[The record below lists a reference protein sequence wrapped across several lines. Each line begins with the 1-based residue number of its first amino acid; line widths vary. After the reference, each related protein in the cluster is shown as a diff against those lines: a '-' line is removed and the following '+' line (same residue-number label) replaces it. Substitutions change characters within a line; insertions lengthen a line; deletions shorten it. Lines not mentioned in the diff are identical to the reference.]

1 MTSLSETLL
10 IIITIMGLCLL
21 FAWLDSRDAKLELA
35 ELKKDKLKVCEI
47 HQYNAIHQFE
57 CVQLGKHLVAKF

>member
-1 MTSLSETLL
+1 MTNLSETLL

-47 HQYNAIHQFE
+47 HQYNSSSFSFIFS
-57 CVQLGKHLVAKF
+57 LLIIFSL